1 MSVIATCSAGLSSIL
16 SFFILCASTIFK
28 VAVATKI
35 AETAIDAY
43 QIELLKITETNEYVP
58 MTCIQV
64 DSPDELFVTNNFIV
78 THNTQV
84 LTERARKL
92 LREGTEPSDI
102 ACITFTT
109 LAA

>member
-43 QIELLKITETNEYVP
+43 QIELLKITETNE
-58 MTCIQV
+58 
-64 DSPDELFVTNNFIV
+64 SPAIIY
-78 THNTQV
+78 
-84 LTERARKL
+84 
-92 LREGTEPSDI
+92 SII
-102 ACITFTT
+102 ATT
-109 LAA
+109 KNALPFFF